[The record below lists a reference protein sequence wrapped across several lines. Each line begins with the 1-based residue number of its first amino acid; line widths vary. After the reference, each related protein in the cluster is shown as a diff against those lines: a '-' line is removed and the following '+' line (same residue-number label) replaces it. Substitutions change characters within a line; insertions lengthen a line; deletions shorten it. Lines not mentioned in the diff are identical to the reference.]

1 MKLIRA
7 PRACSEAG
15 SVLLLIPAC
24 VLVVVVLASIAT
36 DMALA
41 HLRQR
46 QAFDLA
52 GAAANDAVTAGVD
65 QDLLRSGA
73 YDLDPA
79 AVRATVDQAVMASE
93 LATHVVGRPQ
103 VTVDDARVEVSIEVE
118 VDYLFTG
125 ALPGTPDDTTVTAT
139 ASAAAVQPSQEAA
152 P

>member
-1 MKLIRA
+1 
-7 PRACSEAG
+7 
-15 SVLLLIPAC
+15 
-24 VLVVVVLASIAT
+24 VLVVGVLASIAT

-65 QDLLRSGA
+65 QDLLRSGT

-79 AVRATVDQAVMASE
+79 AVRATVDQAVLASE
-93 LATHVVGRPQ
+93 LAPHVVGRPQ
-103 VTVDDARVEVSIEVE
+103 VTVDDDRVEVSIEVE

-125 ALPGTPDDTTVTAT
+125 AMPGAPDGTTVTAT
-139 ASAAAVQPSQEAA
+139 ASAAAIQPGAGGA

>member
-1 MKLIRA
+1 
-7 PRACSEAG
+7 
-15 SVLLLIPAC
+15 VLLLIPAC

-65 QDLLRSGA
+65 QDRLRAGA

-79 AVRATVDQAVMASE
+79 AVQAIVDQAVMASE
-93 LATHVVGRPQ
+93 LAPHVVGRPV
-103 VTVDDARVEVSIEVE
+103 VTVDDDRVEVSIDVE
-118 VDYLFTG
+118 VDYLFTA
-125 ALPGTPDDTTVTAT
+125 ALPGTPDGTTVTAT
-139 ASAAAVQPSQEAA
+139 ASATAVQPGEA

>member
-1 MKLIRA
+1 VERIRTT
-7 PRACSEAG
+7 RASSEAG

-24 VLVVVVLASIAT
+24 VLVVIVLASIAT

-65 QDLLRSGA
+65 QDLLRSGT

-93 LATHVVGRPQ
+93 LSPHVVGRPQ
-103 VTVDDARVEVSIEVE
+103 VTVDDDRIEVSIEVE
-118 VDYLFTG
+118 VEYLFTG
-125 ALPGTPDDTTVTAT
+125 AIPGAPGGATVTAT
-139 ASAAAVQPSQEAA
+139 ASAAAVQPMSGAD